1 MLFWAFR
8 VNMHQPT
15 VRYIHIC
22 VYQKKKLLEGSLGVC
37 FYKDLSYRDYL
48 QRGVKTGMNY
58 PYTCV
63 VTCIRLI
70 KIPLWPTI
78 VAENKDFCQFYLP
91 FWVTFPRLTSKRPA
105 ENDWL
110 LQCQLRGKI
119 NNNPCLH
126 PLKYIFELNS
136 GMIVEIKKRA
146 EKSIKGIGISFWFKW
161 KKAEISF

>member
-1 MLFWAFR
+1 MCINLQWDI
-8 VNMHQPT
+8 
-15 VRYIHIC
+15 YIF
-22 VYQKKKLLEGSLGVC
+22 VYIKKKKLLEGPLGVC
-37 FYKDLSYRDYL
+37 FYKNL
-48 QRGVKTGMNY
+48 QRGVKTGINY

-70 KIPLWPTI
+70 KIPPWLTI

-110 LQCQLRGKI
+110 LQCQLKGKI

-126 PLKYIFELNS
+126 PLEYIFELNCLFRGLGS
-136 GMIVEIKKRA
+136 TYYCTFITNLTSYLLK
-146 EKSIKGIGISFWFKW
+146 
-161 KKAEISF
+161 